1 MWTIQRTLEED
12 IEQEYLKINKKW
24 LYYHYFISAGL
35 VLLTL
40 ILEIGIGRLMYVSGE
55 ISTTIFRYLFKYLL
69 LPTTINLLLIL
80 LTSIVLFS
88 RQISQIHKTYTVS
101 LTMVAIC
108 FVIFTIHGSFTS
120 LFYIFSVPILLPA
133 IYGQYKLSVLTSL
146 SSNLALILS
155 ELFIKWDPDGSAIL
169 EDGMRLGNF
178 LISLV
183 TLLSLAVV
191 CLIIIYFEDK
201 KNRVV
206 LRKEIERLQLQ
217 KKLEIDDL
225 TGIYNRNAFR
235 NAIEQMTK
243 DGPAGSYFF
252 AMIDVDHF
260 KQLNDSLGHVAGD
273 NCLKSLGKILMNA
286 GKDALA
292 FRYGGDEF
300 SLLFKNSSKEEVLS
314 ICSQIQKEVNT
325 LAETFK
331 TPLPLS
337 VSIGIAHYTENISPH
352 DLIENSD
359 TALYQAKK
367 KKNDIILYDDSLRE
381 DDKI

>member
-1 MWTIQRTLEED
+1 MRTTQQTLEED
-12 IEQEYLKINKKW
+12 IEQEYLKINGKW
-24 LYYHYFISAGL
+24 LYYHFYISAGL

-40 ILEIGIGRLMYVSGE
+40 ILEIGIGWLMYVSGE
-55 ISTTIFRYLFKYLL
+55 ITTTFFRYIFKYLL
-69 LPTTINLLLIL
+69 LPTAVNLLLIFS
-80 LTSIVLFS
+80 TSIVLFS
-88 RQISQIHKTYTVS
+88 NKFSQVHKTYTVS

-120 LFYIFSVPILLPA
+120 LFYIFSVPILIPA
-133 IYGQYKLSVLTSL
+133 IYGQYNLSVLTSL

-155 ELFIKWDPDGSAIL
+155 EIFIKWDPDSSTIL

-178 LISLV
+178 LISLF

-201 KNRVV
+201 KNQVV
-206 LRKEIERLQLQ
+206 LRKETERLKLQ

-235 NAIEQMTK
+235 SAIEQMTK
-243 DGPAGSYFF
+243 DGTAGSYFF

-273 NCLKSLGKILMNA
+273 NYLKSLGKVLMNA
-286 GKDALA
+286 GEDAMA

-300 SLLFKNSSKEEVLS
+300 SLLFKNSSKEEVLY
-314 ICSQIQKEVNT
+314 ICNQIQTEINI
-325 LAETFK
+325 LAETYK
-331 TPLPLS
+331 TPQPIS
-337 VSIGIAHYTENISPH
+337 VSIGIAQYTENISPH

-359 TALYQAKK
+359 IALYQAKK
-367 KKNDIILYDDSLRE
+367 NKNDIILYDDSLQ
-381 DDKI
+381 KITS